1 VSATRTESS
10 RRARRGRPPIRAT
23 GAVSRLT
30 EALLVAALLVLAPVG
45 AAGAQGAG
53 GVLDRLGLDRLRLTG
68 VGGTLGVV
76 RPAQIEAAQAIG
88 VHADYGEVASHWRA
102 VFGVT
107 YWGSRYH
114 DAAMRRLTDSVRAVV
129 TDPTGDAEVELGR
142 VRVSVIALTADARW
156 SPRRRISWVR
166 PYLGAS
172 VGGYAMNAEGRVIS
186 GTLLEDAL
194 DSISAG
200 VAAVGGA
207 DVGVAPNLT
216 LGVHARYD
224 VLGGARFATLRTG
237 FTYIFRSREGL

>member
-1 VSATRTESS
+1 MSATRTESS
-10 RRARRGRPPIRAT
+10 RRGRRGRRRTHAA
-23 GAVSRLT
+23 GAASLLA
-30 EALLVAALLVLAPVG
+30 EALLALVLLAAAPVA
-45 AAGAQGAG
+45 AAGAQGTEG
-53 GVLDRLGLDRLRLTG
+53 LLDRLGLDRLRLTG

-114 DAAMRRLTDSVRAVV
+114 DAAVRRLTDSVRAVV

-166 PYLGAS
+166 PYLGGS
-172 VGGYAMNAEGRVIS
+172 IGGYAMNAEGRVIS

-207 DVGVAPNLT
+207 DIGVAPNLT
-216 LGVHARYD
+216 LGVHGRYD

-237 FTYIFRSREGL
+237 FTYIFRSREGM